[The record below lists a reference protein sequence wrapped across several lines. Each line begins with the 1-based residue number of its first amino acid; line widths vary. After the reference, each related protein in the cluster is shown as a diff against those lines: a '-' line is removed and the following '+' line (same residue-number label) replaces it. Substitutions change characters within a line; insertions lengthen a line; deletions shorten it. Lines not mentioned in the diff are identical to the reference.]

1 MSNSQ
6 EYVLLIVLGLLLITI
21 PIVKASLDKLGVPA
35 LVGFIGLGLLS
46 RLVDNYFPFITS
58 ELDQTVTF
66 LAQIGIVIL
75 LFQVGLKS
83 NIKGLIKK
91 LPYASIIWISN
102 VLVSFLLGYLA
113 ARYLIHLPI
122 LPSLV
127 VATAMT
133 ATSVAVSIVIWQEK
147 GKTNTSRGQL
157 LIDVAE
163 LDDLSSILL
172 LAVLLAIIPVIQ
184 GGESVF
190 LGTLGTT
197 IGTMIIKLT
206 LFITACYWFA
216 HSLEPGF
223 TKFNLEFTQSKIG
236 LTIGMLGMGLTIS
249 AIAGYFGFSLAIG
262 AFMAGL
268 AFSRDHQAV
277 LSKTRIQMFYA
288 FFVPFFFI
296 HIGMEVSPDSVVG
309 SLGLAIPLIFV
320 AIAGKMIGVGLPVL
334 IRSNRRDALLLGVS
348 MIPRAEIAMLII
360 IQASILDKT
369 LIPPQLYSAMVL
381 VVVLTSIISP
391 VVLKKLNTN

>member
-6 EYVLLIVLGLLLITI
+6 EYVLLIVLGLLIIAI
-21 PIVKASLDKLGVPA
+21 PVVKAALDKLGAPA

-46 RLVDNYFPFITS
+46 RLIDSYLPFITS
-58 ELDQTVTF
+58 EIDLIVTF
-66 LAQIGIVIL
+66 LAHIGIVLL

-83 NIKGLIKK
+83 NIKGLVKK
-91 LPYASIIWISN
+91 LPYASIVWVSD
-102 VLVSFLLGYLA
+102 VLVNFLLGYLA
-113 ARYLIHLPI
+113 ARYLIHLSI
-122 LPSLV
+122 ITSLV
-127 VATAMT
+127 IATAMT
-133 ATSVAVSIVIWQEK
+133 ATSVAVSLVIWQEK
-147 GKTNTSRGQL
+147 GKTNTSKGQL

-163 LDDLSSILL
+163 LDDLSGVLL

-184 GGESVF
+184 GGESTI
-190 LGTLGTT
+190 LSILGTT
-197 IGTMIIKLT
+197 IGTMVIKLT
-206 LFITACYWFA
+206 LFIAACYWFA

-223 TKFNLEFTQSKIG
+223 TKFNLEWTQSKSG
-236 LTIGMLGMGLTIS
+236 LTISILGMGLTIS

-262 AFMAGL
+262 ALMAGL

-277 LSKTRIQMFYA
+277 RSNTQFRTLYN

-296 HIGMEVSPDSVVG
+296 HIGMEVSPDSIVE

-334 IRSNRRDALLLGVS
+334 IRSNRKDALLLGVS

-369 LIPPQLYSAMVL
+369 LIPSELYSAMVL

-391 VVLKKLNTN
+391 IVLKKLDTS